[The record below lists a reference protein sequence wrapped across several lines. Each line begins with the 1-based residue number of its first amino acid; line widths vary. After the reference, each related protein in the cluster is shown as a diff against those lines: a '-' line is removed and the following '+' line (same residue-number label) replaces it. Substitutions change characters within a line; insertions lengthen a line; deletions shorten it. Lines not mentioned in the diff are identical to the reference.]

1 MFEITKENIL
11 LDVRNIISVLADC
24 NIVPTK
30 DLVAALYSPTLKTNM
45 PEYLFLNNIIFD
57 EFERIKM
64 NPFKQTAGAIKN
76 RISKS
81 SVLFD
86 PIDKFKIRFSDVGA
100 ENYFT
105 LGFKNEIKDM
115 CGVDRIFAALTY
127 IGKGVIF
134 NYRVLSTVLDVDY
147 RYLLQILYG
156 CKGKLDHIYLNKHVC
171 ILNDP
176 KEENFNRNV
185 ATRDFDGAYQKKSVD
200 GYIVCLI
207 VKIIKEKSM
216 VSFSVEELA
225 EYLNYY
231 LSGFLTDVY
240 AFHLSKRVIG
250 ALRDFSLLAVDK
262 KAMDGNKKLLFT
274 PTRKLLDLNLTNV
287 GSFLSKEVV

>member
-1 MFEITKENIL
+1 MLITKENIL
-11 LDVRNIISVLADC
+11 MDVRNIIGVLADC
-24 NIVPTK
+24 NIVPNK
-30 DLVAALYSPTLKTNM
+30 ELVEMLYSPSLKAQM
-45 PEYLFLNNIIFD
+45 PEGLFLNNIIFD

-86 PIDKFKIRFSDVGA
+86 PIDKFKIRFADVGA

-115 CGVDRIFAALTY
+115 CGVDRIFAAFTY

-134 NYRVLSTVLDVDY
+134 NYRDLSNAIGVDY
-147 RYLLQILYG
+147 KYMLQILYG

-185 ATRDFDGAYQKKSVD
+185 ATREFDGAYQKKSVD
-200 GYIVCLI
+200 GYVVCLI
-207 VKIIKEKSM
+207 VKIIKEKCL
-216 VSFSVEELA
+216 VSFSVEDLA

-231 LSGFLTDVY
+231 LSEFLTSTY
-240 AFHLSKRVIG
+240 ACHLSKRVIV
-250 ALRDFSLLAVDK
+250 ALRDFSLLTVDK
-262 KAMDGNKKLLFT
+262 KAMGGNKKLLFT
-274 PTRKLLDLNLTNV
+274 PTRKLLDLNLSNV
-287 GSFLSKEVV
+287 GSFLSKEVN